1 MPDDTA
7 QAPPPEEPGRSPS
20 DGEGRLAINVMLFC
34 RTLRA
39 AGLPLGPGRT
49 LAALEA
55 VRQVGI
61 ESRDDF
67 YWTLHAVLVN
77 RYDQRE
83 IFDQAFHIF
92 WRNPEMLKRA
102 MSLMLPTID
111 TGKAEEEQRQT
122 LNRRLAEAITRDKPA
137 GEQGE
142 TEEEPPPEIEF
153 DASLTVSERE
163 RLQSMDFEQMTAEE
177 IERAKRA
184 ISEMR
189 LPLDDRPTRRFRS
202 AATAPQ
208 VDMRRTLRRS
218 MRNGGGAIE
227 LARRERRT
235 RPPPLVVLCDISGSM
250 SQYSRML
257 LHFMHAVTSDR
268 DRVHSFVFGTRL
280 TNVTRLL
287 RHRDVDD
294 ALARIGEDVQD
305 WSGGT
310 RIAECLHLF
319 NRHWSRRVLGQ
330 GAVVLLITD
339 GLERDD
345 SDKLGFEIDRLHRSC
360 RKLVWLNPL
369 LRWEGYAPKSM
380 GARAIMPHVDEFRP
394 VHSLASLADLV
405 DALDADSAAPRA
417 AMKHWRALAREDA
430 AVEHGPRE
438 TPA

>member
-1 MPDDTA
+1 MPEDTA
-7 QAPPPEEPGRSPS
+7 PVPPPEEPGRSPPS
-20 DGEGRLAINVMLFC
+20 GQGRLALNVMLFC

-39 AGLPLGPGRT
+39 AGLPVGPGRT

-61 ESRDDF
+61 ESRTDF

-77 RYDQRE
+77 RHDQRE
-83 IFDQAFHIF
+83 VFDQAFHLF

-111 TGKAEEEQRQT
+111 TGKAEEEQRRA
-122 LNRRLAEAITRDKPA
+122 LNRRLAEAIARDRPA
-137 GEQGE
+137 GESGGE
-142 TEEEPPPEIEF
+142 EDEPPEIEF
-153 DASLTVSERE
+153 DATLTVSDRE
-163 RLQSMDFEQMTAEE
+163 RLQSMDFEQMSAEE
-177 IERAKRA
+177 IARAKRA
-184 ISEMR
+184 IADMR
-189 LPLDDRPTRRFRS
+189 LPLDDRPTRRFR
-202 AATAPQ
+202 ATPASGT

-218 MRNGGGAIE
+218 LRHGGGAID

-280 TNVTRLL
+280 TNISRLL

-294 ALARIGEDVQD
+294 ALARIGGDVQD

-310 RIAECLHLF
+310 RIAACLHAF
-319 NRHWSRRVLGQ
+319 NRVWSRRVLGQ

-339 GLERDD
+339 GLERDEGAR
-345 SDKLGFEIDRLHRSC
+345 LAFEMDRLHRSC

-380 GARAIMPHVDEFRP
+380 GARAIMPHVDDFRP
-394 VHSLASLADLV
+394 VHSLASLGDLV
-405 DALDADSAAPRA
+405 AALDADHAPPRA
-417 AMKHWRALAREDA
+417 EMARWRASALDETGLR
-430 AVEHGPRE
+430 GPRE
-438 TPA
+438 NAT